1 MYLLV
6 LMLLLSL
13 TYDTC
18 RVSQDCPVY
27 LELKDRRDQQRLLRL
42 FLAFPVISWYY
53 LSMWNF
59 LLR

>member
-1 MYLLV
+1 
-6 LMLLLSL
+6 MLLLSL